1 MKLYNTLTGTT
12 EDFSPSDDTVKIYVC
27 GVTPYKPSHLG
38 HAMRAVVFDVIRRYL
53 EFRGHKVKHVENFT
67 DIDDKMIKGADE
79 QGLSTTD
86 LAERNIELYLKEM
99 DTLNVLRAHNYPR
112 ATEEIPK
119 IQEMIATLIEN
130 EAAYPADG
138 DVYFSV
144 RNSEGYGKLSR
155 RSLDMMHAGARVE
168 ANESK
173 ADPMDFALWKG
184 RKPGEP
190 YWDSPWGPGRPGWH
204 IECSAMCL
212 GYLGPTVDIHGGGQD
227 LVFPHH
233 ENEIAQTE
241 SFTGTPPMA
250 RFWVHN
256 GMVGTAEDVMSKSRG
271 NFVTVTEG
279 LERFSPDALRLF
291 FLSSHYRSPQTYS
304 DEAVAAQER
313 ALERLRHAFTTDTS
327 SEGPAIDAGLY
338 RPRFIEAMDDDVNT
352 PKAIAVLFDLARD
365 INRVHDEGGDAS
377 EGQSAL
383 SELAGVLGLTLEEPS
398 RIESGDEAALLAL
411 LIEARAGLREAK
423 RYDLADG
430 LRDRL
435 AELGYVL
442 EDTATGTEWR
452 RTGPQ

>member
-12 EDFSPSDDTVKIYVC
+12 AELSPANDTVKMYVC
-27 GVTPYKPSHLG
+27 GITPYKPSHLG

-67 DIDDKMIKGADE
+67 DIDDKMIRGAGE

-86 LAERNIELYLKEM
+86 LAERNIEQYLKEM
-99 DTLNVLRAHNYPR
+99 DALNVLRAHNYPR

-130 EAAYPADG
+130 EVAYPAGG
-138 DVYFSV
+138 DVYFRV
-144 RNSEGYGKLSR
+144 RNSGGYGKLSR
-155 RSLDMMHAGARVE
+155 RSLDTMHAGARVE
-168 ANESK
+168 ANENK
-173 ADPMDFALWKG
+173 ADPMDFALWKAH
-184 RKPGEP
+184 KPGEP
-190 YWDSPWGPGRPGWH
+190 SWDSPWGPGRPGWH

-256 GMVGTAEDVMSKSRG
+256 GMVGTAEDVMSKSLD

-304 DEAVAAQER
+304 DQAVAAQER
-313 ALERLRHAFTTDTS
+313 ALERLRHAFSADTS
-327 SEGPAIDAGLY
+327 GDGPAIDAGLY
-338 RPRFIEAMDDDVNT
+338 RQRFIDAMDEDMNT

-365 INRVHDEGGDAS
+365 INRAHAEGGDAS

-383 SELAGVLGLTLEEPS
+383 GELAGVLGLTLEEPN
-398 RIESGDEAALLAL
+398 RIGSGDEAALLAL

-430 LRDRL
+430 LRHRL

-442 EDTATGTEWR
+442 EDTATGTEWKR
-452 RTGPQ
+452 RGA